1 MESLSS
7 KKRVRFDSDE
17 SEYNS
22 VKAQRTRDDLLEVL
36 DDSDSDL
43 DSIMKSFE
51 NEISKLPESF
61 ADCDSVSG
69 ESRPDLGFLFEASD
83 DELGLPPTELTSV
96 ESEKFGI
103 SVEVGEVWD
112 QISSYDAFEYGFG
125 YAGEDATV
133 SAAYNGGEYVALDG
147 LFDYTDVGFRSSE
160 PELPPQPETMP
171 AQ

>member
-7 KKRVRFDSDE
+7 KKRVRFDSGE

-22 VKAQRTRDDLLEVL
+22 VKTQRTSDNLLEVL
-36 DDSDSDL
+36 DDPDSDL
-43 DSIMKSFE
+43 DSFMKSFE
-51 NEISKLPESF
+51 NEIPKLPESF
-61 ADCDSVSG
+61 IDCDSVSG
-69 ESRPDLGFLFEASD
+69 ESQPDLGFLFEASD
-83 DELGLPPTELTSV
+83 DELGLPPTDLTPV
-96 ESEKFGI
+96 ESEKIGI

-112 QISSYDAFEYGFG
+112 QISGYDSFEYGFG
-125 YAGEDATV
+125 YAGGDATV